1 MSFLEK
7 LDYVLTAAY
16 TLLKGSTDTA
26 LREKIVA
33 TVVGLVTGTGINDVY
48 NSGLMDPEW
57 LKEATPGQIV
67 GTLLEIF
74 LKKVEEASVFG
85 MAKAAAGQAL
95 ELIRGLGPVVKLKER
110 IEKSSSFDDLNRI
123 ALDLSRFVGKQIVDG
138 LAFGLA
144 AALAPL
150 VGAIEGAALEA
161 VEGAAARM
169 GSSLPSS
176 GNCCSRGASR
186 DEKHVQTFGSAH
198 CKAR

>member
-95 ELIRGLGPVVKLKER
+95 ELSRGRRSRPLRERRRGWAARYPPAGTVVPEGLRATRSMCKL
-110 IEKSSSFDDLNRI
+110 
-123 ALDLSRFVGKQIVDG
+123 
-138 LAFGLA
+138 
-144 AALAPL
+144 
-150 VGAIEGAALEA
+150 LEA
-161 VEGAAARM
+161 LTVKPVNLR
-169 GSSLPSS
+169 
-176 GNCCSRGASR
+176 
-186 DEKHVQTFGSAH
+186 KHFNVDPRKFRVLWRI
-198 CKAR
+198 K